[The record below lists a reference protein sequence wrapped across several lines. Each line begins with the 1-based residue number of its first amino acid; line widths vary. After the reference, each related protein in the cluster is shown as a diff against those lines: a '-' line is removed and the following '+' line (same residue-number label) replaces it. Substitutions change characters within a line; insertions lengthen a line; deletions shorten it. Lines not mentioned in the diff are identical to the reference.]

1 MTTMP
6 KFTRRNFLIS
16 SAAVG
21 GGLALGLRLPPF
33 GPAVVR
39 AADGSPEITVW
50 VVIRPDNT
58 TAIRVVRAEMG
69 QGTITGLAQ
78 LVAEELD
85 CDWNRVVIEYPT
97 PGESVARKRAW
108 GEFSTG
114 GSRGIRQSNE
124 YVRKGGAAA
133 RMMLVQAAANQW
145 KVPASECVASN
156 SVITHTPSGRKIT
169 YGKVAEAAAK
179 LDQPK
184 DVPLKDPKTWK
195 IAGKPLKR
203 LDTAKKVNGSMIYG
217 MDLKM
222 PGMLNAAIKE
232 CPVFGGKVKSFDA
245 NQVSGMTGV
254 KKVVQVGDNA
264 VAVVADTWWHAKT
277 ALEQLPVNWDEGPNA
292 KISSADIAEVLKA
305 GLDAEQA
312 FVGNKAGGD
321 VKAALAGAAKKVEAV
336 YSYPYQNHACM
347 EPMNATVRWTPE
359 RCEMWGPT
367 QNGEGAFAQVLE
379 ASGLPADKVDVH
391 NVMLGGGFGR
401 RGTYPNDYVTQA
413 VLIAKQMPGTPIKMI
428 WSREE
433 DMAHGRYHPVMQC
446 RLTGGLDASG
456 NLTGLHMRLSGQSIL
471 AAVRPEVV
479 QAQKGRDPLTFQ
491 GVFESGEHSLTYTV
505 PNLLV
510 DHAMRN
516 PHVPPGFWRG
526 VNINQNAVFIESFM
540 DELAEAG
547 GQDPVEFRRK
557 LLGNSPRAL
566 GVLNAVA
573 ERIGWS
579 KPAPSGIYRGVAQM
593 KAFDSFVAAA
603 CEISVKDGNKVKVHR
618 IVAAT
623 DPGYA
628 VNPAQI
634 ERQIAGSFV
643 YGLSA
648 AFFQECTVRDG
659 RIEQTNFHQ
668 YNSMRIAQMPKVE
681 SIIMP
686 TGGQIWGGIGEP
698 TICVAAPAVM
708 NAYAKATGKRLRSVP
723 LKNYGIQLV

>member
-1 MTTMP
+1 MTT
-6 KFTRRNFLIS
+6 KISRRTFLIS

-33 GPAVVR
+33 GPAVAR

-50 VVIRPDNT
+50 VAIRPDNT
-58 TAIRVVRAEMG
+58 TIIRAVRAEMG

-78 LVAEELD
+78 LIAEELE
-85 CDWNRVVIEYPT
+85 CDWKGVSIEYPT
-97 PGESVARKRAW
+97 PGQSVARKRAW

-114 GSRGIRQSNE
+114 GSRGVRQSNE

-133 RMMLVQAAANQW
+133 RMMLVQAAANEW
-145 KVPASECVASN
+145 KVPASECSAAN
-156 SVITHTPSGRKIT
+156 SVITHKPSGRKTT

-179 LDQPK
+179 LEQPK

-195 IAGKPLKR
+195 LAGKPVKR
-203 LDTAKKVNGSMIYG
+203 LDTAKKVNGAMTYG
-217 MDLKM
+217 IDLKL
-222 PGMLNAAIKE
+222 PGMLNAAIRD

-245 NQVSGMTGV
+245 NQVAGMTGV
-254 KKVVQVGDNA
+254 KKVVQVGDTA
-264 VAVVADTWWHAKT
+264 VAVIADTWWHAKT
-277 ALEQLPVNWDEGPNA
+277 ALDSLSVAWDEGPNA
-292 KISSADIAEVLKA
+292 KVSSADIAQTLKE
-305 GLDAEQA
+305 GLDAEQT
-312 FVGNKAGGD
+312 FVGNRAGGD
-321 VKAALAGAAKKVEAV
+321 VKQALAGAAKTIEAV

-379 ASGLPADKVDVH
+379 ASGLAADRVDVH

-401 RGTYPNDYVTQA
+401 RGTYPDDYVTQA
-413 VLIAKQMPGTPIKMI
+413 VLIAKQMPGTPVKML
-428 WSREE
+428 WSRED
-433 DMAHGRYHPVMQC
+433 DMAHGKYHPVMQC
-446 RLTGGLDASG
+446 KLTGGLDASG
-456 NLTGLHMRLSGQSIL
+456 NLTALRMRLSGQSIL
-471 AAVRPEVV
+471 ASVRPEVL

-491 GVFESGEHSLTYTV
+491 GVFESGEHSMAYTV
-505 PNLLV
+505 PNLLI

-540 DELAEAG
+540 DELAEAA
-547 GQDPVEFRRK
+547 GQDPLEFRRK
-557 LLGNSPRAL
+557 LMANHPRAL
-566 GVLNAVA
+566 GVLNAAA

-579 KPAPSGIYRGVAQM
+579 KPAPAGVFRGLAQM
-593 KAFDSFVAAA
+593 HCFDSYVAAA

-618 IVAAT
+618 IVGAT

-648 AFFQECTVRDG
+648 LFFQECTVKDG

-686 TGGQIWGGIGEP
+686 TGGTIWGGIGEP
-698 TICVAAPAVM
+698 TICVAAPAVL
-708 NAYAKATGKRLRSVP
+708 NAFAKATGKRIRSVP
-723 LKNYGIQLV
+723 LKNHGIQLV